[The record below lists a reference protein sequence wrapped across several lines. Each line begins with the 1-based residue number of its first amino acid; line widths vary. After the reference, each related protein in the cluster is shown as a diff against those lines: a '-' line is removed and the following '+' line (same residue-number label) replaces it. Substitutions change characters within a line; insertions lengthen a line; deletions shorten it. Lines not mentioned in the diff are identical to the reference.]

1 MAEIVLGR
9 LKFKWQGNWA
19 SSTSY
24 IKDDVVAYGGISYV
38 AVSNHTSDAGD
49 FNIDLVAGRWEQMI
63 GGVDWKSN
71 WATSTVYKINDLV
84 KYGPSVYICT
94 DNHTSASTFAANSSK
109 FSIFASGVVAEGE
122 YNSGTLYQVGDIVTY
137 GGASFI
143 CTVETQGNVPTD
155 QTKWSKLVDGQQF
168 EGDYDNAAQYQKG
181 DIVIYGGYGYVASQ
195 DTLGNV
201 PTNQSNWA
209 ILFKAYKENNTYDGA
224 TTYVPGDVVDYGG
237 NKYVVKAT
245 KTPTAGTLP
254 TDTQNWDLFLSGANF
269 KGDYSAVT
277 AYKPGEVVRYGGRQY
292 ICVADA
298 AGGTSPTNIS
308 FFTLY
313 SRGLAYQGAWLN
325 GTEYKLD
332 DVVEYSGSAYICIQ
346 ANNGQQPDVS
356 GSFWTA
362 LAQGDISS
370 PMTTEGDMIYRNA
383 GGAIVRLPIGP
394 SGSTIISNNGIPAW
408 GHLTPQ
414 NDYYVSLQGDDSNDG
429 RTPGTAWRTIRHAV
443 DQTYNSGQ
451 VKINIFAGTYTE
463 QCPMKIGRSVVL
475 EGNGLGAVTV
485 SPDATND
492 NGFGTGISDDGSTP
506 NANSNVF
513 HVNNGCRL
521 RNIVFRNFSTGSIC
535 VSLDPGYGPD
545 DTSVWITSQ
554 SPYVQNCT
562 SFTPGGTGMLIDGS
576 LHNGGYKSSV
586 ANDWTQINSD
596 GTGIHVKS
604 DARVE
609 LVSCFTY
616 YCNIGYLAESGAKI
630 RALVG
635 NNSYGE
641 YGAVARGFSQAE
653 TPVTGNIQLEDDT
666 INSAVTINGV
676 TLHLF
681 TSYRT
686 DNGELLAVGHTNPTG
701 TDASSSWD
709 NTASNPVIVKF
720 NNDQSVD
727 WIYTY
732 ESKFGAIHSVV
743 EIDNS
748 YYAGGV
754 VYDAATNKGF
764 ILKVSGSGEIQW
776 SKTIGD
782 TDEIVDITKGP
793 TYIYA
798 LGDSVTY
805 GATVIRLQP
814 SGIVNWSRAL
824 DYNDSSTNTLIG
836 KSITY
841 AGEPTTSTDSYT
853 AEGDS
858 TALDNLYIAAYD
870 GSTNEQFVVRMTN
883 AGVLVDAYQ
892 YGTNVRFNKL
902 RLDTGN
908 GDGIYLAAV
917 GSKDPTGTPQ
927 PYVARLDVL
936 GNVQWQK
943 AFTSGSQIGEFK
955 DVIPQGT
962 TIYACGYTNDT
973 DSTQTYNKGFVTQVS
988 SNGTLEYEHFI
999 EEAAQNIVLNGITL
1013 DGVNVISVGNYLD
1026 QGVVFNIQRGST
1038 LTTLGS
1044 AVNQNFS
1051 IADANTTESSST
1063 FATRSI
1069 QNVFLQS
1076 PSLSATDVT
1085 LTLNQSNGITR
1096 TVEMTRAGFAGIG
1109 NGTTFTFN
1117 GLTREPKAG
1126 SVLQIENDSQ
1136 TYFII
1141 GVNEWDGQTEAS
1153 LTVDPAIPSN
1163 KTPDDNT
1170 AVTIREAFSQ
1180 VRMTGHDF
1188 LDIGTGGFADTNY
1201 PVIITGDYT
1210 QQPDQTR
1217 EVLAENG
1224 GRVFY
1229 VTTDQDGNF
1238 RVGDYFKV
1246 EQSTGRATLSSEEFD
1261 LSGLNELQLGSI
1273 RAGKVGATVNEFST
1287 DGTMTD
1293 NSDTA
1298 VPTER
1303 AVKTYIDNE
1312 IGAISQTTLEVGL
1325 DPNTTKVEA
1334 NGIGAN
1340 TDTIDIDINGS
1351 QVAQIGKEHLTVPSG
1366 TTAERPGTPTAGM
1379 IRYNTTLGNLE
1390 AYSTSWGLVGSAE
1403 FYGINID
1410 PETGDLTVTT
1420 TNNGTQNV
1428 SGDFDDS
1435 FIAPAGLTFSLDVD
1449 GNLVVT
1455 I

>member
-19 SSTSY
+19 AGTAY

-38 AVSNHTSDAGD
+38 AVENHTSDASD
-49 FNIDLVAGRWEQMI
+49 FNVDLTANRWEQMI
-63 GGVDWKSN
+63 GGVAWRSD

-122 YNSGTLYQVGDIVTY
+122 YNNGTLYQVGDIVTY
-137 GGASFI
+137 GGATFI

-155 QTKWSKLVDGQQF
+155 QTKWSRLVDGQQF
-168 EGDYDNAAQYQKG
+168 EGNYDNGAQYQKG

-195 DTLGNV
+195 DSLGNA
-201 PTNQSNWA
+201 PTNPSYWS
-209 ILFKAYKENNTYDGA
+209 ILFKAYKENNTFDAG

-237 NKYVVKAT
+237 NKYVVKAEE
-245 KTPTAGTLP
+245 TPTAGTLP
-254 TDTQNWDLFLSGANF
+254 TDTQYWDLFLSGASF
-269 KGDYSAVT
+269 QGDYSGVT

-292 ICVADA
+292 ICIQDA
-298 AGGTSPTNIS
+298 SGGINPTNGVYW
-308 FFTLY
+308 TLY
-313 SRGLAYQGAWLN
+313 SRGMEYKGAWSS
-325 GTEYKLD
+325 GTTYIAD
-332 DVVEYSGSAYICIQ
+332 DVVEYSGSAYIALQ
-346 ANNGQQPDVS
+346 QNSASQPDTNPS
-356 GSFWTA
+356 DWSA
-362 LAQGDISS
+362 LAVGDISS
-370 PMTTEGDMIYRNA
+370 PMTTEGDMIYRNS
-383 GGAIVRLPIGP
+383 GGSIERLPIGP
-394 SGSTIISNNGIPAW
+394 AGSFLISNNGVPTW
-408 GHLTPQ
+408 GHTSPQ
-414 NDYYVSLQGDDSNDG
+414 NDYYVSLQGDDTNDG
-429 RTPGTAWRTIRHAV
+429 RTPGTAWRTLRHAC
-443 DQTYNSGQ
+443 DQTYSLGQ
-451 VKINIFAGTYTE
+451 TKINIFAGTYTE
-463 QCPMKIGRSVVL
+463 QCPMKIGKGVVV

-485 SPDATND
+485 SPDTTND
-492 NGFGTGISDDGSTP
+492 NGFGPGVSDDGSTP
-506 NANSNVF
+506 NANSDIF
-513 HVNNGCRL
+513 HLNNGARL
-521 RNIVFRNFSTGSIC
+521 RNIVFRNFSTGAVC

-562 SFTPGGTGMLIDGS
+562 SFTPGGTGMWVDGA
-576 LHNGGYKSSV
+576 LHNGGYKSMV

-596 GTGIHVKS
+596 GIGIRASS
-604 DARVE
+604 DARIE
-609 LVSCFTY
+609 LVSVFTY
-616 YCNIGYLAESGAKI
+616 YCQTGYLAESGAKI

-653 TPVTGNIQLEDDT
+653 TPITGNIQLQDDT
-666 INSAVTINGV
+666 INSAMTINGV
-676 TLHLF
+676 TVHLF

-686 DNGELLAVGHTNPTG
+686 AGGELIAVGHTNPTAS
-701 TDASSSWD
+701 DASSTWD
-709 NTASNPVIVKF
+709 NTASYPCIVKF

-732 ESKFGAIHSVV
+732 ESTFGAIHSVV
-743 EIDNS
+743 ELDNS
-748 YYAGGV
+748 IYAGGV
-754 VYDAATNKGF
+754 AYDGGTNKGF

-776 SKTIGD
+776 AKVIGD
-782 TDEIVDITKGP
+782 TDEIVDLTAGP

-798 LGDSVTY
+798 VGDSITY
-805 GATVIRLQP
+805 GATVVRMQP
-814 SGIVNWSRAL
+814 SGIVNWSKAL

-836 KSITY
+836 TSIAY
-841 AGEPTTSTDSYT
+841 ASEPTTSTDSYT
-853 AEGDS
+853 AEGDA
-858 TALDNLYIAAYD
+858 TALDNLYITAHD
-870 GSTNEQFVVRMTN
+870 GTTGEQFVVRMTN
-883 AGVLVDAYQ
+883 AGVLVNAYE
-892 YGTNVRFNKL
+892 YGTGVRFNKIVI
-902 RLDTGN
+902 DTGN
-908 GDGIYLAAV
+908 GDGIYLAVA
-917 GSKDPTGTPQ
+917 GSKDPAGTKQ
-927 PYVARLDVL
+927 PYVARLDIL
-936 GNVQWQK
+936 GNIEWQK
-943 AFTSGSQIGEFK
+943 AFTTGSDVGEFK
-955 DVIPQGT
+955 DVIAQGT
-962 TIYACGYTNDT
+962 SVYACGYNNTT
-973 DSTQTYNKGFVTQVS
+973 SGSTFNRGFITQLS
-988 SNGTLEYEHFI
+988 SNGTLVHEHFI
-999 EEAAQNIVLNGITL
+999 TESTNSVVLNGIAL
-1013 DGVNVISVGNYLD
+1013 DGVNVITVGNYTNK
-1026 QGVVFNIQRGST
+1026 GVVLNFQRGST

-1044 AVNQNFS
+1044 AVNQNFT
-1051 IADANTTESSST
+1051 IADASTTESSSS
-1063 FATRSI
+1063 FATRTI
-1069 QNVFLQS
+1069 QNVFLQA

-1085 LTLNQSNGITR
+1085 YALNQAPGIAR

-1117 GLTREPKAG
+1117 GLTREPKDG
-1126 SVLQIENDSQ
+1126 SVLQITGDTT
-1136 TYFII
+1136 TYFVI
-1141 GVNEWDGQTEAS
+1141 GVNDFDGQTEANI
-1153 LTVDPAIPSN
+1153 TIDPPIPSN

-1170 AVTIREAFSQ
+1170 SVVFREAFSQ

-1201 PVIITGDYT
+1201 PVIIRGDYT

-1217 EVLAENG
+1217 ETLSESG

-1238 RVGDYFKV
+1238 RVGDYFKI
-1246 EQSTGRATLSSEEFD
+1246 EQATGRATLSSEEFD

-1273 RAGKVGATVNEFST
+1273 KAGKIGATVNEFST
-1287 DGTMTD
+1287 DGTMAD

-1303 AVKTYIDNE
+1303 AVKTYVDNE
-1312 IGAISQTTLEVGL
+1312 IGAISQTSLQVGIA
-1325 DPNTTKVEA
+1325 PSETKVEA
-1334 NGIGAN
+1334 TGTGAT
-1340 TDTIDIDINGS
+1340 TDTIDFDVNGE
-1351 QVAQIGKEHLTVPSG
+1351 QVAQIGKEHLTIPQG

-1428 SGDFDDS
+1428 SGTFDDS
-1435 FIAPAGLTFSLDVD
+1435 FIAPAGLQFSLDVN